1 MCNFITSILSFL
13 RKAWREEDP
22 CIPFG
27 PSSKKNI
34 FDGYYYEKI
43 SKAYWEEVLLKEKM
57 AIQLNLHQMRAE
69 ELEKV
74 NGILL
79 DRLRAANCRVTIKE
93 EDLTGMVVAEK
104 VRKNFVRAG
113 EQMEESK
120 TMPNISKNGEIKE
133 RQKVA
138 RKKIDLDV
146 VSGKIIWGEI
156 IYE

>member
-13 RKAWREEDP
+13 REAWREEKP
-22 CIPFG
+22 YISPE
-27 PSSKKNI
+27 PNNEKNV
-34 FDGYYYEKI
+34 FNGNYYEKI
-43 SKAYWEEVLLKEKM
+43 SKAYWEEVSFKEEI
-57 AIQLNLHQMRAE
+57 AIQLNLCQMRAV

-104 VRKNFVRAG
+104 VRKNFVRAR

-138 RKKIDLDV
+138 RKRIDLNV
-146 VSGKIIWGEI
+146 VSGEI
-156 IYE
+156 I